1 MRVRADGGADPCNL
15 AVDYLQS
22 VRRGEASE
30 AILAQIRELDPGR
43 LAGLSDAAKTAF
55 WINLYNA
62 NVQDR
67 LADDPDSFDRK
78 WRFFRAD
85 AIPVAG
91 RSLSLDDIEH
101 GLLRR
106 SRFRWGLGYL
116 PNPFAG
122 GFKRRLRV
130 STVDPRIHFALNCG
144 AASCPPIAFY
154 TTDDLDGQL
163 SVATAGYLESTVE
176 YDAERGIV
184 RVPRLMLWYRG
195 DFGGK
200 RGILELLREHD
211 LLPKRASPRLNHRS
225 YDWSL
230 SLGDFRD
237 HPSPEADPAPRQQ
250 VDDGR

>member
-15 AVDYLQS
+15 AVDYLHS
-22 VRRGEASE
+22 GRRDEDSE
-30 AILAQIRELDPGR
+30 AILAQIRELDLGR

-85 AIPVAG
+85 AILVAG

-154 TTDDLDGQL
+154 TTEDLDDQL
-163 SVATAGYLESTVE
+163 SIATAGYLESTVE
-176 YDAERGIV
+176 YDAEHGIV

-200 RGILELLREHD
+200 RGILELLRQHD

-237 HPSPEADPAPRQQ
+237 RPSPQADPAPCQQ

>member
-1 MRVRADGGADPCNL
+1 MRVRADSGSDPISL

-22 VRRGEASE
+22 VRQGEDSGAV
-30 AILAQIRELDPGR
+30 LAEIGELDAER
-43 LAGLSDAAKTAF
+43 LAALSDAAKRAF

-67 LADDPDSFDRK
+67 LTDDPDAFDRK
-78 WRFFRAD
+78 RRFFRAD
-85 AIPVAG
+85 AILVAG
-91 RSLSLDDIEH
+91 QSLSLDDIEH

-106 SRFRWGLGYL
+106 SRFKWGLGYI

-154 TTDDLDGQL
+154 SIDGLDDQLRIATT
-163 SVATAGYLESTVE
+163 GYLESTVD

-195 DFGGK
+195 DFGGR

-211 LLPKRASPRLNHRS
+211 LLPTRASPRLKHRS
-225 YDWSL
+225 YDWTL

-237 HPSPEADPAPRQQ
+237 RPSPQADPAPCQQ